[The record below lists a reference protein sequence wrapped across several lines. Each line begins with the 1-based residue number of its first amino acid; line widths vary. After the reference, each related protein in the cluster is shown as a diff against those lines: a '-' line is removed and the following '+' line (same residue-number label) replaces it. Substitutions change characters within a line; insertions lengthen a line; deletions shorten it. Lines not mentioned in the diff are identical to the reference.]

1 LNRNVWQR
9 RKVPTT
15 PDTEKHT
22 ISFAPGA
29 KEHLDVVAG
38 LPELNSVS
46 GDHQVTDICMF
57 FGAAAYYAQFFE
69 ESLAEF
75 LVTYRRL
82 AEKVHL
88 DSDIQTLEETLHK
101 KTMGALLTELRKVF
115 TIDDAEID
123 FLLSGALKMRNFL
136 MHEFFRE
143 CEPDF
148 SSDLKRLRIF
158 EELIEIGLTLKK
170 AMFAV
175 SGMNAA
181 IQQYLQVDGK

>member
-1 LNRNVWQR
+1 
-9 RKVPTT
+9 
-15 PDTEKHT
+15 
-22 ISFAPGA
+22 
-29 KEHLDVVAG
+29 
-38 LPELNSVS
+38 
-46 GDHQVTDICMF
+46 MF

-123 FLLSGALKMRNFL
+123 SLLSGALKMRNFL